1 LIVSTYHRP
10 SEVRTVV
17 QTANV
22 DVSKQ
27 VNEAVTKAVARV
39 QADDARAIEAMDR
52 KYQREYQARMV
63 AVEESF
69 SRMQMRLG
77 TALIASNDLRGSGE
91 GQ

>member
-1 LIVSTYHRP
+1 
-10 SEVRTVV
+10 
-17 QTANV
+17 
-22 DVSKQ
+22 
-27 VNEAVTKAVARV
+27 
-39 QADDARAIEAMDR
+39 MDR